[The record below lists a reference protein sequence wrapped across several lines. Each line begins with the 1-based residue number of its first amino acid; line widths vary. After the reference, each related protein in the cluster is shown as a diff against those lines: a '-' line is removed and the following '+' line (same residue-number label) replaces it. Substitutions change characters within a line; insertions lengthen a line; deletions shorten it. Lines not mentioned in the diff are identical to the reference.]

1 MTSASFTLRAT
12 TTASTKRSPSLA
24 SGKIGAAVEEIA
36 SLKCYPLV
44 QLRDP
49 ALIERYATKA
59 ASLVYETFMQDGVDI
74 VGGDVL
80 VISSTDYLVVGVNA
94 YPWPGPGG
102 DRLHVIV
109 EEIVTL

>member
-12 TTASTKRSPSLA
+12 ATASTKRSPMLA
-24 SGKIGAAVEEIA
+24 DGKVGLPIEELP

-44 QLRDP
+44 QVRDP
-49 ALIERYATKA
+49 ALVEQFATKA
-59 ASLVYETFMQDGVDI
+59 ASLVYETFVQDGLDI
-74 VGGDVL
+74 LAGDVL
-80 VISSTDYLVVGVNA
+80 VIGSTDYLVVGVNA

-109 EEIVTL
+109 EGVQTL